1 MPAFQEHETVRR
13 RVIYSGRVQGVGF
26 RYTTN
31 AIARRHPISGYVRN
45 CSDATV
51 ELEVE
56 GTPQAVDAFLSE
68 VNRRFGWNITDR
80 RVTEI
85 PCQESEP
92 VRGFSIRH

>member
-1 MPAFQEHETVRR
+1 MPASQEQETVRR

-31 AIARRHPISGYVRN
+31 AISRHHSVSGYVRN
-45 CSDATV
+45 CFDATV

-68 VNRRFGWNITDR
+68 VSRRFGRDITDC

-85 PCQESEP
+85 PRQESEP
-92 VRGFSIRH
+92 FRGFSIRY